1 MVQPQSADE
10 YTAAVPTAAFTP
22 VRAERAHEVVA
33 RQIREAILS
42 GVYAPGDR
50 LPFERELVESF
61 GVSRSGV
68 RQAILLLQQQGLVEV
83 RAGSG
88 GGAFV
93 RDTGIQPLLNAI
105 ENVLAV
111 RGVTPGQFLEAKQ
124 VVEPVLSAA
133 AAEHV
138 TDEIIGRLR
147 DNIAAGR
154 TLEGDAGGRLANA
167 TQFHEILAAATGN
180 PVLELVLVALSRIAE
195 SMPEFRHA
203 DGQDWDRVL
212 DEHDVL
218 TDALERRSKDEV
230 HELMVRHLRSIDEI
244 FVSAPLPGRRRS
256 TRKAAKAS

>member
-1 MVQPQSADE
+1 VS
-10 YTAAVPTAAFTP
+10 TASFTP
-22 VRAERAHEVVA
+22 VRAERVHEVVA

-42 GVYAPGDR
+42 GAYGPGDR

-111 RGVTPGQFLEAKQ
+111 RRVTPAQFLQAKQ

-147 DNIAAGR
+147 ENIAAGR
-154 TLEGDAGGRLANA
+154 TLAGDAGGRLANA
-167 TQFHEILAAATGN
+167 TQFHEILAEATGN
-180 PVLELVLVALSRIAE
+180 PVLELVLVALSRLAE

-203 DGQDWDRVL
+203 GGHDWDRVV
-212 DEHDVL
+212 DEHDGLV
-218 TDALERRSKDEV
+218 DALERRSKADV
-230 HELMVRHLRSIDEI
+230 HELMVAHLRSIDEI
-244 FVSAPLPGRRRS
+244 FVSTPPAARRR
-256 TRKAAKAS
+256 AARRSAKVS